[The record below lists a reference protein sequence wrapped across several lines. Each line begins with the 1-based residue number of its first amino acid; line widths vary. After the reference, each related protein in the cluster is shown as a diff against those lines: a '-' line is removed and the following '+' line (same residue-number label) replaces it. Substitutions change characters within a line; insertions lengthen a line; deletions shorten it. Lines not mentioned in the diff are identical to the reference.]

1 MAALSFS
8 PSPPP
13 QTQAKSTA
21 SSSAS
26 KENSIQPLGSSKPF
40 GKITVHN
47 VLSESGANALQQ
59 HIANQNT
66 IIRKIRD
73 FGMLGA
79 VQSAAASATTNS
91 GTLGQRK
98 RPLGESKQ
106 NSQNA
111 QNAQNSQNNILITPS
126 KPSAGGSA
134 KRSKLSK
141 KSQEPRVAKEKSS
154 SNAAAKQAAPTA
166 ASPCLE
172 LDAKSAGTP
181 GRKGLPMPQAVA
193 RRNARERNRVKQV
206 NNGFALLRER
216 IPEEV
221 SEAFEAQGAGRGA
234 SKKLSKVETL
244 RMAVEYIRSL
254 EKLLGFD
261 FPPLGFHANS
271 SSSGD
276 DSFMFIKDEFDGL
289 DEHFDD
295 SLSNYEL
302 EETAGAGIGATS
314 QQQEQPDPEP
324 EQTPQDTGSANTDL
338 MPCVTTLNGM
348 QYLRIPGT
356 NTYQLVTPDMLGS
369 SSSLD
374 EEHFGGALI
383 DTNCLSSNASPD
395 PPAMALPI
403 AAAQSGS
410 NLSRSPV
417 PPPPVS
423 AGAGAGVGAGA
434 VTTSSP
440 CTSPIQRGSSSM
452 PQPASGNALET
463 VTVSPVAVA
472 NELLLQACAAQLQQQ
487 LIKQEY
493 ANSNINNNNNN
504 SSSISSRANTNT
516 NTNTNGNSPTTG
528 LNYSQ
533 DQAQMLCSPILPA
546 FYDQE
551 PVSFYDNVVVG
562 LPSFKK
568 EFNDMLHQD
577 PAGGATVGSVGA
589 VGVGGCLSDE
599 SMIDAIDWWEAH
611 TPKSE
616 TGPASSSNDTSAV
629 LM

>member
-13 QTQAKSTA
+13 QTAAKSTAA

-79 VQSAAASATTNS
+79 VQSAAVSATTNS

-106 NSQNA
+106 NSQNS
-111 QNAQNSQNNILITPS
+111 QNSLNSLITPS
-126 KPSAGGSA
+126 KPPAATTGNA

-141 KSQEPRVAKEKSS
+141 KSQEK
-154 SNAAAKQAAPTA
+154 AAKTASSHTPATAKQEPTVA
-166 ASPCLE
+166 SASPSLE
-172 LDAKSAGTP
+172 LDAKAAGTP

-261 FPPLGFHANS
+261 FPPLGCHANS

-295 SLSNYEL
+295 SLSNYEMD
-302 EETAGAGIGATS
+302 EAAAGAGAAS
-314 QQQEQPDPEP
+314 QQQH
-324 EQTPQDTGSANTDL
+324 EQTEHPPGHQDTNTDL
-338 MPCVTTLNGM
+338 LPSLTTLNGL

-356 NTYQLVTPDMLGS
+356 NTYQLVTPNMLGS

-374 EEHFGGALI
+374 EEHFGALI

-395 PPAMALPI
+395 PDPPAAMALPAI

-410 NLSRSPV
+410 TLSRSPV
-417 PPPPVS
+417 PPSP
-423 AGAGAGVGAGA
+423 AAAATEAATGAA
-434 VTTSSP
+434 TSTSSP
-440 CTSPIQRGSSSM
+440 CTSPTQRGSSSM
-452 PQPASGNALET
+452 AQPPSCIGPET
-463 VTVSPVAVA
+463 VLVSPVAVA

-493 ANSNINNNNNN
+493 ANS
-504 SSSISSRANTNT
+504 RANTNT
-516 NTNTNGNSPTTG
+516 NTNTNSNANANANGSSPTTS

-533 DQAQMLCSPILPA
+533 DQAQMLCSSLLPA

-568 EFNDMLHQD
+568 EFNEMLHQD
-577 PAGGATVGSVGA
+577 QTGATAVGSVGS

-616 TGPASSSNDTSAV
+616 TGPASNSNDTSAV

>member
-13 QTQAKSTA
+13 QTTAKSTSG
-21 SSSAS
+21 SSSAAS
-26 KENSIQPLGSSKPF
+26 KENSIQPLGASKPF

-91 GTLGQRK
+91 GTLGPRK

-106 NSQNA
+106 NSQNS
-111 QNAQNSQNNILITPS
+111 QNSLIGPS
-126 KPSAGGSA
+126 KPPAGGSA

-141 KSQEPRVAKEKSS
+141 KSQEKVAKTAS
-154 SNAAAKQAAPTA
+154 SNPAAAAAA
-166 ASPCLE
+166 A
-172 LDAKSAGTP
+172 AAGTP

-295 SLSNYEL
+295 SLSNYEM
-302 EETAGAGIGATS
+302 EEPPAVAGATS
-314 QQQEQPDPEP
+314 QTLQEQSQEQEQP
-324 EQTPQDTGSANTDL
+324 EQPTQSNSNDL
-338 MPCVTTLNGM
+338 LPCVTTLNGL

-374 EEHFGGALI
+374 GGITAR
-383 DTNCLSSNASPD
+383 
-395 PPAMALPI
+395 
-403 AAAQSGS
+403 SGS

-417 PPPPVS
+417 PPS
-423 AGAGAGVGAGA
+423 AAEAGAA
-434 VTTSSP
+434 TTSSP

-452 PQPASGNALET
+452 PQPASGNAPET
-463 VTVSPVAVA
+463 VSASVSPVAVA

-493 ANSNINNNNNN
+493 ANS
-504 SSSISSRANTNT
+504 RANTNT
-516 NTNTNGNSPTTG
+516 NTQHEWSSPTTS

-533 DQAQMLCSPILPA
+533 EQAQMLCSPILPA

-568 EFNDMLHQD
+568 EFNDMLHQEAA
-577 PAGGATVGSVGA
+577 AGTAVGSVG
-589 VGVGGCLSDE
+589 GGCLSDE

-616 TGPASSSNDTSAV
+616 TGPTSHSNDTSAV

>member
-13 QTQAKSTA
+13 QTQAKSTG

-111 QNAQNSQNNILITPS
+111 QNSQNSILITPS
-126 KPSAGGSA
+126 KPPAGGSA

-141 KSQEPRVAKEKSS
+141 KSQEPRVAKDKSR
-154 SNAAAKQAAPTA
+154 SNAATKQAAPTA

-302 EETAGAGIGATS
+302 EETAGAAIGGTS
-314 QQQEQPDPEP
+314 QQQEQPEPEPEP
-324 EQTPQDTGSANTDL
+324 EQTPQETDL
-338 MPCVTTLNGM
+338 LPCVTTLNGM

-395 PPAMALPI
+395 PPATALPI

-423 AGAGAGVGAGA
+423 AGAAAGVGAGA

-493 ANSNINNNNNN
+493 ANNNNNNNNNN
-504 SSSISSRANTNT
+504 SSSSSSRANTNT
-516 NTNTNGNSPTTG
+516 NTNTNANSPTTG